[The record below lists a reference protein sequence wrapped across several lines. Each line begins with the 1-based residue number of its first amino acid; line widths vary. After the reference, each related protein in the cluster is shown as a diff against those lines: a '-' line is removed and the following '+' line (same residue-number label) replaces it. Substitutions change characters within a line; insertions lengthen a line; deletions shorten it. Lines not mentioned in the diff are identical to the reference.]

1 MKICLAYHH
10 EQADMSLQPQNL
22 GRYSFFFLVFLFIC
36 KSCNLRLKLTEP
48 TSKAAEKYQPKA
60 TICFLFLSQD
70 CIFWG
75 AVKTI
80 VLKRLSSES
89 WTGLGWKGTLKD
101 HPVKHFSC
109 FISWKNV
116 TFKIQKGVHQKI
128 RYEAKVPC
136 CWWVLKKKKLSHT
149 RIENKISYQEINL
162 GIN

>member
-1 MKICLAYHH
+1 MHQTHQFILCVYEDLFGLSPWTSRHVFTTPKFRQI
-10 EQADMSLQPQNL
+10 
-22 GRYSFFFLVFLFIC
+22 FFLFLVFLFIC

-116 TFKIQKGVHQKI
+116 TFKIQKCMHQKI

-136 CWWVLKKKKLSHT
+136 CWWV
-149 RIENKISYQEINL
+149 
-162 GIN
+162 